1 MQIPTLF
8 GRLVYLASLRD
19 AASGLYQH
27 EVLNTLMNPEDSD
40 RALSRGHRRLF
51 SEWLAR
57 GIAEQRRD
65 LDEYLRTAGAPRN
78 FHQYRT
84 LVPPTARDV
93 RAAVVPHRSGDVD
106 GIASLRTPRRRLG
119 QALDRKVR
127 KQFGPP
133 MNAEKPVFFLSVF
146 ICTTTCQILR
156 GPRRSYVG
164 QVFNLR
170 RVFNPPGE
178 RSSPARETIRPPA
191 ARNIP
196 RGWVAALLLCVH
208 RRPIMLFL
216 PAAPPGAVG
225 TVVREPIPGGCRSPS
240 RFRPFATALHDRV
253 GDRKVRSRGNASPG
267 GRPDS
272 GTEAEF
278 WGRIASR

>member
-93 RAAVVPHRSGDVD
+93 
-106 GIASLRTPRRRLG
+106 
-119 QALDRKVR
+119 
-127 KQFGPP
+127 
-133 MNAEKPVFFLSVF
+133 
-146 ICTTTCQILR
+146 
-156 GPRRSYVG
+156 
-164 QVFNLR
+164 
-170 RVFNPPGE
+170 E
-178 RSSPARETIRPPA
+178 RQ
-191 ARNIP
+191 
-196 RGWVAALLLCVH
+196 
-208 RRPIMLFL
+208 LFL
-216 PAAPPGAVG
+216 TDLETLMELLRCEHPGA
-225 TVVREPIPGGCRSPS
+225 
-240 RFRPFATALHDRV
+240 A
-253 GDRKVRSRGNASPG
+253 
-267 GRPDS
+267 
-272 GTEAEF
+272 
-278 WGRIASR
+278 